1 MLALAALITGALFG
15 LFPVATQ
22 AQKTEW
28 NDARTLVLVQRA
40 VDRRSRQFAS
50 GLTDYTAAARGYL
63 TFLGQFGE
71 GFPEPPRVVKVDQLA
86 VQLFW
91 KAPMLSKQRLIGQR
105 DTLLLPAEIGY
116 YRDRFGIVQ
125 NNFPNLIRMGDG
137 RDVRDV
143 PHPLSERGLAT
154 YDFAIRDSL
163 ILEYPDRVLSVYVV
177 HVRPRDDSQPAVIG
191 AVYLDRDSGAV
202 ARMARPLVG

>member
-40 VDRRSRQFAS
+40 VDRRSRQLAS

-105 DTLLLPAEIGY
+105 DTLLLPAEISY

-125 NNFPNLIRMGDG
+125 NNFPDLIRMGDG

-154 YDFAIRDSL
+154 YDYAIRDSL
-163 ILEYPDRVLSVYVV
+163 IHEYPDRVIRFYVV
-177 HVRPRDDSQPAVIG
+177 NVRLCDKSQPDEIVS
-191 AVYLDRDSGAV
+191 V
-202 ARMARPLVG
+202 

>member
-86 VQLFW
+86 VQLLW
-91 KAPMLSKQRLIGQR
+91 KAR
-105 DTLLLPAEIGY
+105 
-116 YRDRFGIVQ
+116 
-125 NNFPNLIRMGDG
+125 
-137 RDVRDV
+137 
-143 PHPLSERGLAT
+143 
-154 YDFAIRDSL
+154 
-163 ILEYPDRVLSVYVV
+163 
-177 HVRPRDDSQPAVIG
+177 
-191 AVYLDRDSGAV
+191 
-202 ARMARPLVG
+202 